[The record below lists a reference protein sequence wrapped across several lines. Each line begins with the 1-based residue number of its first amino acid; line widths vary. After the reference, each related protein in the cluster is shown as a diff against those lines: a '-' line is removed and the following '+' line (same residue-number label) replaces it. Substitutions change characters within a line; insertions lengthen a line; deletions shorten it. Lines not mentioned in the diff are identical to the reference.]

1 MVHSVHIWYIPVWY
15 KMGIWHRKINVILK
29 LANDQEVKDD
39 ITPPLPDKTV
49 IPYMVIP
56 YTRYIRQI
64 GKWRTSS
71 LANRTMLI
79 VDCLTNIHA
88 Q

>member
-15 KMGIWHRKINVILK
+15 KMGIWHRTINVILK
-29 LANDQEVKDD
+29 LVHHQEVKDD

-49 IPYMVIP
+49 IPYMW
-56 YTRYIRQI
+56 YIRQI